1 MLSVKIKYFNALMNY
16 KLFFDQHIKYKQE
29 ANKIFVEVLRNNDY
43 ATENLLDNLN
53 WHTIFI
59 ISLALNYQNK
69 KNSSILQQVN
79 FTGKLEE
86 DDGVTV
92 FFIAKK
98 QQTNILNFSLD
109 SLT

>member
-1 MLSVKIKYFNALMNY
+1 MLLVKIKDFNALMNY

-29 ANKIFVEVLRNNDY
+29 ANNLFVEVLRNDDY

-69 KNSSILQQVN
+69 KKSSILQQVN

-86 DDGVTV
+86 DDGVGQC
-92 FFIAKK
+92 F
-98 QQTNILNFSLD
+98 L
-109 SLT
+109 